1 MKKMCTVLMLF
12 FVLVSCKEK
21 KLKSIAS
28 EDLTASELIA
38 LTPDLKLPLLMS
50 DTVLLR
56 NENDSFAVSHKVV
69 QTMLGDTVFNQ
80 LYPKVKQLKLFAMG
94 KTASEVSGTFVLLK
108 SVAGAKREAH
118 LFHFNKDMA
127 YTDGIKL
134 AGNEVSAK
142 GKKYGRLDSKL
153 NIALCEDVR
162 TATGEL
168 FTNETVYAVNDTGK
182 FFVVMTNSNEDL
194 SDEILGN
201 PIDTFA
207 RKQIYSADYL
217 IDKKNM
223 VSVRDG
229 LTAKT
234 MIFFIHVSKQN
245 GTCVGELKGE
255 ATFTEKNK
263 AVFKDEGSDCEI
275 DFIFSKTSVTIKE
288 INACGSYRDITCFFE
303 GTFTKKAIP
312 KPATKAVKKK

>member
-1 MKKMCTVLMLF
+1 MMLL
-12 FVLVSCKEK
+12 VLVFLSCKEK
-21 KLKSIAS
+21 KQKSIAS
-28 EDLTASELIA
+28 EDLTAAELIA

-50 DTVLLR
+50 DTVLMR

-69 QTMLGDTVFNQ
+69 QTMLSDTVFNQ
-80 LYPKVKQLKLFAMG
+80 WYPKTKQLKIFALG
-94 KTASEVSGTFVLLK
+94 KTATDAGGTFVLLK
-108 SVAGAKREAH
+108 SVSGTRREAH
-118 LFHFNKDMA
+118 LIHFDKNML

-142 GKKYGRLDSKL
+142 GKKYGRVDAKL
-153 NIALCEDVR
+153 NIALCEDIR
-162 TATGEL
+162 SSTGEL
-168 FTNETVYAVNDTGK
+168 FTNETVYAVNESGK
-182 FFVVMTNSNEDL
+182 FIVVMTNSNEDL

-207 RKQIYSADYL
+207 RKQIYSADYVQ
-217 IDKKNM
+217 DKKNM

-234 MIFFIHVSKQN
+234 MIFFIHLSKQN
-245 GTCVGELKGE
+245 GACVGELKGE

-263 AVFKDEGSDCEI
+263 AVFKDNGSDCEI
-275 DFIFSKTSVTIKE
+275 NFIFSKSSVTIKE

-303 GTFTKKAIP
+303 GTFAKKAVP
-312 KPATKAVKKK
+312 KPATKIVKKK